1 MSLVGVSKVKRT
13 ALQRREAKAGFLMIS
28 PILVGITLF
37 TVLPVLF
44 SLFISFT
51 DWNML
56 HDYNWV
62 GLKNYKDVLGSKM
75 LNTVSKNT
83 LVYCL
88 IAIPGSIITGML
100 LALAMNSAIKGIA
113 FYRSAFFLP
122 NITTTVAVAIVWTWL
137 YNDSYGL
144 INALLNSLG
153 IPSVKW
159 ISSRSWAMPSV
170 AIMSIWQAMGYDM
183 IILTAGL
190 KNIDPT
196 YYEAARIDGAS
207 ALASFGRITLPLLSP
222 TLFFLLVTHFIG
234 YMQMFDAAYI
244 MTKGGPGHATR
255 TIVMQ
260 IYYTAFEFFRMG
272 EAASY
277 AWLLFFVVMAVTL
290 VQFKLQ
296 DSWVNYDV

>member
-1 MSLVGVSKVKRT
+1 MRLSERMNRMSLSKRNAV
-13 ALQRREAKAGFLMIS
+13 AGYLLVS
-28 PILVGITLF
+28 PIFIGILLF
-37 TVLPVLF
+37 TILPVFF

-56 HDYNWV
+56 HDYNWI
-62 GLKNYKDVLGSKM
+62 GIKNYSDVLASRM
-75 LNTVSKNT
+75 LKTVSMNT
-83 LVYCL
+83 LVYCA
-88 IAIPGSIITGML
+88 IAIPGSILCGLL
-100 LALAMNSAIKGIA
+100 LALAMNSRIRGIP

-137 YNDSYGL
+137 YNDNYGL
-144 INALLNSLG
+144 INNVLSILG

-159 ISSRSWAMPSV
+159 ISSRAWAMPSV

-196 YYEAARIDGAS
+196 YYEAAHIDGANGFQ
-207 ALASFGRITLPLLSP
+207 SFRKITIPLLSP

-277 AWLLFFVVMAVTL
+277 AWLLFIVVMVVTMI
-290 VQFKLQ
+290 QFKLQ
-296 DSWVNYDV
+296 SKWVSYDA

>member
-1 MSLVGVSKVKRT
+1 MANSNTKKRT
-13 ALQRREAKAGFLMIS
+13 TLKKQNAIAGYLLVS
-28 PILVGITLF
+28 PILVGILLF
-37 TVLPVLF
+37 TVVPVFF

-62 GLKNYKDVLGSKM
+62 GIKNYVDVLGSRMFK
-75 LNTVSKNT
+75 TISGNT
-83 LVYCL
+83 LVYCV
-88 IAIPGSIITGML
+88 IAIPGSIIAGLL
-100 LALAMNSAIKGIA
+100 LALALNSSIRGKA

-137 YNDSYGL
+137 YNENYGL
-144 INALLNSLG
+144 INALLNVFGL
-153 IPSVKW
+153 PNVKW
-159 ISSRSWAMPSV
+159 ISSRAWAMPSV

-183 IILTAGL
+183 IILIAGL
-190 KNIDPT
+190 KNIDST
-196 YYEAARIDGAS
+196 YYEAAKIDGANGFS
-207 ALASFGRITLPLLSP
+207 AFRKITIPLLSP
-222 TLFFLLVTHFIG
+222 TLFFLLVTHCIS

-277 AWLLFFVVMAVTL
+277 AWLLFIVVMAITL
-290 VQFKLQ
+290 LQFKLQ
-296 DSWVNYDV
+296 DKWVNYDV

>member
-1 MSLVGVSKVKRT
+1 MKLSTRMNRMSLSKRNAV
-13 ALQRREAKAGFLMIS
+13 AGYLLVS
-28 PILVGITLF
+28 PIFVGIILF
-37 TVLPVLF
+37 TILPVFF

-56 HDYNWV
+56 HDYNWI
-62 GLKNYKDVLGSKM
+62 GFKNYSDVLSSRM
-75 LNTVSKNT
+75 LRTVSTNT
-83 LVYCL
+83 LIYCV
-88 IAIPGSIITGML
+88 IAIPGSIICGLL
-100 LALAMNSAIKGIA
+100 LALAMNSRIKGIP

-137 YNDSYGL
+137 YNDNYGL
-144 INALLNSLG
+144 INNVLNVLG

-159 ISSRSWAMPSV
+159 ISSRAWAMPSV

-196 YYEAARIDGAS
+196 YYEAADIDGANGFQ
-207 ALASFGRITLPLLSP
+207 SFRKITIPLLSP

-277 AWLLFFVVMAVTL
+277 AWLLFIVVMVVTMI
-290 VQFKLQ
+290 QFKLQ
-296 DSWVNYDV
+296 NKWVNYDV